1 MLGLNLMQKT
11 WFVSR
16 HDPTAD
22 QLTLAPGLIKVPDI
36 NGYDRSAINALLRE
50 ARHSGVDHIV
60 VVNAAMALNI
70 ATLAIERGEFL
81 CIGIFENA
89 ARAAEGAKPTFEAK
103 ALHWW
108 VVECGME
115 GWTLSY

>member
-1 MLGLNLMQKT
+1 MNKV
-11 WFVSR
+11 WFITR

-22 QLTLAPGLIKVPDI
+22 QLRLAPGLIKVPDI
-36 NGYDRSAINALLRE
+36 NGFDRSAVNALLRE
-50 ARHSGVDHIV
+50 ANAADVDHII

-70 ATLAIERGEFL
+70 ATLAIEREQFMY
-81 CIGIFENA
+81 IGIFENA

-103 ALHWW
+103 TLHWW
-108 VVECGME
+108 VVEYSAE